1 MQMGE
6 SQSVIVSSSF
16 ICYSII
22 QTLASLF
29 ALRWVLPYT
38 RAIVDWY
45 KVAVIIPQQNVHHT
59 LDYIEQMT
67 EEEICERRLMAYDFF
82 HQYVKTGKERLD
94 AIVRVMDERLRTGR
108 LEPFQAAP
116 GIASHPDSLD
126 MYQKDKWVNGKNLI
140 FERYKNSLP

>member
-6 SQSVIVSSSF
+6 SQSVIEDSF

-22 QTLASLF
+22 QTLTSLF

-126 MYQKDKWVNGKNLI
+126 MYQKDKWNNGKNLI

>member
-1 MQMGE
+1 MGE

-126 MYQKDKWVNGKNLI
+126 MYQKDKWNNGKNLI

>member
-1 MQMGE
+1 
-6 SQSVIVSSSF
+6 
-16 ICYSII
+16 
-22 QTLASLF
+22 
-29 ALRWVLPYT
+29 
-38 RAIVDWY
+38 
-45 KVAVIIPQQNVHHT
+45 
-59 LDYIEQMT
+59 MT

-116 GIASHPDSLD
+116 GIASHPDSLA
-126 MYQKDKWVNGKNLI
+126 MYQKEKWEKGKNLV